1 MLSLDVPR
9 TSQDCRIQRRLF
21 IQTALHSVSQK
32 KKSRESTPSKFKF
45 HQMRIESVEAMLCLR
60 AALALLT
67 LVEGKFREERI
78 SKQQLWF

>member
-1 MLSLDVPR
+1 MSQELRKIAGFSEDCSFRLHYILSLK
-9 TSQDCRIQRRLF
+9 RRNH
-21 IQTALHSVSQK
+21 AN
-32 KKSRESTPSKFKF
+32 TPSKFKF

-60 AALALLT
+60 AALVLLT